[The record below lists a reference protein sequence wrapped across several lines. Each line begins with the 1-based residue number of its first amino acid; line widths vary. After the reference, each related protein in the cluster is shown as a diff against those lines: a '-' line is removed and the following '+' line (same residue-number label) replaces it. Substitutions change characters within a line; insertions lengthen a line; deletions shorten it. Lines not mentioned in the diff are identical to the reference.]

1 MLRIT
6 EMEETIERILS
17 HPLLTVT
24 LSLFCLLLLFAILKR
39 LLKMILISLVLILL
53 YFGYVHYFQDQ
64 FPLPEVDMEEIQEI
78 KEDLR
83 DWVIE
88 DLNVSIFE
96 GNRSR
101 LKE

>member
-1 MLRIT
+1 
-6 EMEETIERILS
+6 MEETIERILS

-53 YFGYVHYFQDQ
+53 YFGYVYYFQDQ
-64 FPLPEVDMEEIQEI
+64 YPLPEVDMKEIQEI

>member
-1 MLRIT
+1 
-6 EMEETIERILS
+6 MEETIERILS

-24 LSLFCLLLLFAILKR
+24 LSLICLLLLFAILKR

-53 YFGYVHYFQDQ
+53 YFGYVYYFQDQ
-64 FPLPEVDMEEIQEI
+64 YPLPEVDMKEIQEI

>member
-1 MLRIT
+1 
-6 EMEETIERILS
+6 MEETIERILS

-64 FPLPEVDMEEIQEI
+64 YPLPAVDMKEIQEI

>member
-1 MLRIT
+1 
-6 EMEETIERILS
+6 MEETIERILS

-53 YFGYVHYFQDQ
+53 YFGYVYYFQDQ
-64 FPLPEVDMEEIQEI
+64 YPLPEVDMGEIQEI

>member
-1 MLRIT
+1 M
-6 EMEETIERILS
+6 
-17 HPLLTVT
+17 
-24 LSLFCLLLLFAILKR
+24 K
-39 LLKMILISLVLILL
+39 
-53 YFGYVHYFQDQ
+53 
-64 FPLPEVDMEEIQEI
+64 EIQEI

>member
-1 MLRIT
+1 
-6 EMEETIERILS
+6 MEETIERILS

-64 FPLPEVDMEEIQEI
+64 YPLPVVDMKEIQEI